1 MSKLRL
7 PIDYKNM
14 QLELLEA
21 LKEDELYK
29 LQNDAKIRA
38 VEQNV
43 PTYEDFRQMV
53 NAAHLKP
60 LKHSDIKYEVK
71 KLWNPIICTNN
82 SNMMP
87 FNNPEEDQ
95 SKDRLKLKENENIFK
110 NEIPITYDQFI
121 QFWKTIK
128 EYKEKFNYL
137 KILRHNLREKI
148 FYTEIPPTLF
158 VELIDICLQNVSDVN
173 NIEFIIDILC
183 ILSKCNRFYLTMNF
197 MKENEKEMC
206 TQLFHNLFKNGE
218 YQNETF
224 KDTIKK
230 LALHYKV
237 VLE

>member
-60 LKHSDIKYEVK
+60 LKHSDIKYEVNK
-71 KLWNPIICTNN
+71 IWNPTCNYNN

-87 FNNPEEDQ
+87 FNPEEDQ
-95 SKDRLKLKENENIFK
+95 SKDCLKSKENKNTFK

-121 QFWKTIK
+121 QFWKSIK

-148 FYTEIPPTLF
+148 FYTEIPPALF
-158 VELIDICLQNVSDVN
+158 VELIDICLQNVSNVN
-173 NIEFIIDILC
+173 NIEFIVDILC

-197 MKENEKEMC
+197 MKQNEKEMC
-206 TQLFHNLFKNGE
+206 KQLFHDLLKNGE

-230 LALHYKV
+230 LALHYEV
-237 VLE
+237 TLE

>member
-43 PTYEDFRQMV
+43 

-82 SNMMP
+82 SNMMSI
-87 FNNPEEDQ
+87 NNPEEDQ
-95 SKDRLKLKENENIFK
+95 SKNRLKLKENENIFK

-158 VELIDICLQNVSDVN
+158 VELINTCLQNVSDVN
-173 NIEFIIDILC
+173 NIEYIIDILY

-197 MKENEKEMC
+197 MKQNEKEMC
-206 TQLFHNLFKNGE
+206 TQLFRDLFKNAE
-218 YQNETF
+218 YQNEAF

-230 LALHYKV
+230 LALYYEVNIEKIKTCCN
-237 VLE
+237 LNL